1 MTKPETVKKH
11 ESARAPLGR
20 AQSRLGLTPNVTA
33 TVTTGAEFPTTTG
46 NGDAAGSGEAGYVRL
61 RGQVVSVESD
71 AARAFTTDC
80 ARNIE
85 GLKSDRELQEDWG
98 LDEPEWA
105 RLAEN
110 APLLKAV
117 KAQREQ
123 RVRSGEAVREAA
135 QEAFV
140 KAPAILSNILTN
152 ETISPRH
159 RIEAAKELRQVAGG
173 GRENTVNGEKFTI
186 IIDLGDDHSL
196 VKEFYQPLRAP
207 RDDGDAQ

>member
-1 MTKPETVKKH
+1 
-11 ESARAPLGR
+11 
-20 AQSRLGLTPNVTA
+20 
-33 TVTTGAEFPTTTG
+33 
-46 NGDAAGSGEAGYVRL
+46 VRL

-71 AARAFTTDC
+71 TARAFTTDC

-123 RVRSGEAVREAA
+123 RVRSGEAAREAA

-173 GRENTVNGEKFTI
+173 GRENTVNGEKFVI
-186 IIDLGDDHSL
+186 MIDLGNDQSL

-207 RDDGDAQ
+207 RDNGDAE